1 MVHDRITTDP
11 EVMGG
16 TPCIRGLRVP
26 VATVV
31 HMVADGM
38 STREILAD
46 SPYLQEEDAPAALRY
61 AAETVRL
68 GELPLLTGS

>member
-38 STREILAD
+38 STREILATPRT
-46 SPYLQEEDAPAALRY
+46 SRRRTPRQRSGTQRRPYVWASCRY
-61 AAETVRL
+61 
-68 GELPLLTGS
+68 